1 MKKITLFFMMI
12 LSTVSYSQTAITDAN
27 IQNAFI

>member
-1 MKKITLFFMMI
+1 MKKITFFLVLI
-12 LSTVSYSQTAITDAN
+12 SIFGHAQTAITDAN